1 MASFP
6 SSHGKQAPTAQS
18 LLDMNYA
25 FARTAMLLTAVRL
38 HLFTLLAE
46 RALTSSELATEA
58 GTLPEPT
65 ERLLKGLE
73 GLGLV
78 EQQDDAYTLTPL
90 ADVFLV
96 EGKPSYLGG
105 DTLAMQDYVPAWF
118 ALDRTLQTSTPY
130 RDLGNVATAEA
141 FFAPRVVDL
150 FPLIFPIASR
160 IAADLPLAQQ
170 KEAALQVL
178 DVGAGSAP
186 WSAAFA
192 QSYPAAQITALDLPD
207 VVEQGQ
213 QFITRRELSDRYTWI
228 EADMDTYSFPAHTY
242 DLILCGHI
250 CRFISD
256 ERVQTL
262 LARLTESLHPGGT
275 IIIADIFFTEDRKGP
290 PPAITLDLSML
301 VNSAQGR
308 IRTVSEIARWLE
320 ACGLID
326 IQRVHLTGPFPVVV
340 ARKQE
345 EK

>member
-6 SSHGKQAPTAQS
+6 SSHGKPELTPQA

-38 HLFTLLAE
+38 HLFTRLAE
-46 RALTSSELATEA
+46 RTLTPGELAAEA

-73 GLGLV
+73 ALGLV
-78 EQQDDAYTLTPL
+78 ERDDTVYKLTPL
-90 ADVFLV
+90 ADKFLV
-96 EGKPSYLGG
+96 EGKPSYIGG
-105 DTLAMQDYVPAWF
+105 DTLAMEDYVPAWF
-118 ALDRTLQTSTPY
+118 GLDRTLSTSIPY
-130 RDLGNVATAEA
+130 RELGYVATAEA
-141 FFAPRVVDL
+141 FVTPRVVDL
-150 FPLIFPIASR
+150 CPLIFPIASR
-160 IAADLPLAQQ
+160 IAADLPVAQP
-170 KEAALQVL
+170 KDAPLQVL

-192 QSYPAAQITALDLPD
+192 QAYPAARITAIDLPR

-213 QFITRRELSDRYTWI
+213 QHIARRELADRYTWI
-228 EADMDTYSFPAHTY
+228 KADMESYAFPAHAY

-250 CRFISD
+250 FRFIGD
-256 ERVQTL
+256 ERVQAL
-262 LARLTESLHPGGT
+262 LSRLVESLCAGGT
-275 IIIADIFFTEDRKGP
+275 IIIADIFLAEDRKGP

-301 VNSAQGR
+301 VNSAGGR
-308 IRTVSEIARWLE
+308 IRTVSEVAGWLE
-320 ACGLID
+320 ASGLVD

-340 ARKQE
+340 AHKQK